1 MPLTADVI
9 ASSQLT
15 SKDMPHVRYDTKPV
29 EDVPRTK
36 ADGVMRFKDQDY
48 AVETMPG
55 AKATNIFKI
64 ENFFERKAEELKSG
78 RILPEWLTHWQST
91 YELYKKGQEIPLD
104 GTPIRGWKLITGAQ
118 QEELIRLNIMTVEA
132 LAHLT
137 DEGMRNVGMGAL
149 TLKRKAQAW
158 IAQNESHEA
167 GAIKLNTLQ
176 RENDTLKETVAA
188 MEEKLEALAKQ
199 VEQKKGKAS

>member
-15 SKDMPHVRYDTKPV
+15 SKDMPHVRYETTPV

-36 ADGVMRFKDQDY
+36 ADGVMRFKNQDY

-55 AKATNIFKI
+55 GKATNIFKI